1 MEYSIKTSQS
11 PYKDHILLLDILQSY
26 IEDGIAYASIIET
39 EDVFHEDDNVIARAF
54 TFSKGMREQIVV
66 LNPYTHIYANLV
78 MTEKPVSPRLIRD
91 LTPILLDF
99 IIDHPTIIEDE

>member
-11 PYKDHILLLDILQSY
+11 PYKDHILLLDILETY

-39 EDVFHEDDNVIARAF
+39 EDVFHENDNVIARAF
-54 TFSKGMREQIVV
+54 TFSTGMREQIVV

-78 MTEKPVSPRLIRD
+78 MTEKPASPHLIRD

-99 IIDHPTIIEDE
+99 IRDHPTIIEEE